1 MTRAVSPNQN
11 PINIST
17 ILTYFTE
24 LQYTH
29 TDHTIPEMRK
39 LRAYPVNQSLYRSHI
54 LSVSPT
60 REIFTP
66 KWRLQLRASASLT
79 RNFLCNI
86 HTRRRSISRNFT
98 RNSNSDKSS
107 IYNTHTAA
115 KEIHISRFYTS
126 RRCFSFFYGRILHT
140 ARHRR
145 YKARV
150 YGRRRRRIFVSD
162 SCGESFISVGSL
174 GAVKWT

>member
-39 LRAYPVNQSLYRSHI
+39 LRAYPVNQSLYRSHT

-66 KWRLQLRASASLT
+66 KWRLQLRASACLT

-115 KEIHISRFYTS
+115 KEIHISWFYTS
-126 RRCFSFFYGRILHT
+126 RRCFSFFTGEYYT
-140 ARHRR
+140 RR
-145 YKARV
+145 GIDDIKPAFTVDVAGGYLSRTVAGK
-150 YGRRRRRIFVSD
+150 VSLA
-162 SCGESFISVGSL
+162 SGV
-174 GAVKWT
+174 